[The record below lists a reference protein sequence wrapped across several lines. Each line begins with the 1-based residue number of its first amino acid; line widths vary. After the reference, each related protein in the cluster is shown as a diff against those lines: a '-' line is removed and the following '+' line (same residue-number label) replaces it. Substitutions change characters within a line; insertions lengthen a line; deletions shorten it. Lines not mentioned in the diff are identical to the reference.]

1 MSSIFAPVENLGTR
15 AAAAR
20 DAAVRALR
28 DRPACTT
35 PDCNEARAGTGI
47 FGVIFGSGYAALGT
61 TTPQGVFGIFY
72 YLALVVFLIFLTL
85 MFVHFTMYPVFS
97 FSPDDSGFIPIPTAS
112 DRQVFFTSTP
122 AAYDV
127 SANFLGLPACSY
139 TLCSDVYLSGA
150 FMTSETP
157 KVILYRS
164 ENHVETGGTKDN
176 LVNTYPDTNLIVWI
190 DPIANDLYVSVV
202 TGEDGNRKIE
212 TSDPIENVPVRKV
225 FRVALVITP
234 DFIEVYINGKLE
246 KSMAIIGQL
255 VTIPQKSY
263 VYSTIRPVVSNVMTG
278 NISMWPRILT
288 AREIKS
294 KEGAPSKSESFFFK

>member
-47 FGVIFGSGYAALGT
+47 FGAIFGSGYAALGT
-61 TTPQGVFGIFY
+61 TSPEGVFGIFY
-72 YLALVVFLIFLTL
+72 YLALAVFLIFLTL

-97 FSPDDSGFIPIPTAS
+97 FSPDDSGFISIPTAS
-112 DRQVFFTSTP
+112 DRQIDFTTTP

-127 SANFLGLPACSY
+127 PAKFIGLPACSY

-164 ENHVETGGTKDN
+164 KTPVETGGTKDN
-176 LVNTYPDTNLIVWI
+176 LVNTYPETNLIVWI
-190 DPIANDLYVSVV
+190 DPIANDLYVSVI
-202 TGEDGNRKIE
+202 TGGDGNRRIE

-255 VTIPQKSY
+255 VTVPQESY
-263 VYSTIRPVVSNVMTG
+263 VYSTIRPVRNNVMTG

-294 KEGAPSKSESFFFK
+294 KEGAPLKNESFFFK

>member
-1 MSSIFAPVENLGTR
+1 MPGIFAPVENLGSR

-20 DAAVRALR
+20 DAATKALR

-35 PDCNEARAGTGI
+35 PDCNEVRAGTGI
-47 FGVIFGSGYAALGT
+47 FGAIFGSPYAALGSSS
-61 TTPQGVFGIFY
+61 PAGVFGILFY
-72 YLALVVFLIFLTL
+72 LGLVVFLIFLTL
-85 MFVHFTMYPVFS
+85 MFVHFTMYPIFS

-112 DRQVFFTSTP
+112 DRQVFFTNIP

-127 SANFLGLPACSY
+127 SANFVGLPACSY

-164 ENHVETGGTKDN
+164 ETPVEEGGTKDT
-176 LVNTYPDTNLIVWI
+176 LVDTYPDTNLIVWF

-212 TSDPIENVPVRKV
+212 TSDPIENVPIRKV
-225 FRVALVITP
+225 FRLALVITP

-255 VTIPQKSY
+255 VTIPQESY
-263 VYSTIRPVVSNVMTG
+263 VYSTIRPVVSNVLTG

-294 KEGAPSKSESFFFK
+294 KEGTPSKNESFFFK